1 MSLFANFDWSK
12 TPLGPR
18 DAWSPALST
27 IYDMMMS
34 AHVAMCATWGPE
46 GTFLYNAAYA
56 PFLGGRH
63 PALGR
68 PMREAWPE
76 IWNELEPLIAR
87 AMAGERV
94 QFSNYHLVMTRNGQ
108 PEDTWWD
115 FSYSALREG
124 GEVKGFLNV
133 ATEATHHVLS
143 DQRRDMDEVALRA
156 ENTVLARTVTNRTE
170 ERDVARAGEISA
182 LADAERIQL
191 ALAAGAILGTWTWDI
206 PTDCFTVDEAFA
218 TNFGLDPALGRQGIP
233 FAQIVA
239 TVHTDD
245 QPALA
250 NAIDEAVARGG
261 ALLVK
266 T

>member
-1 MSLFANFDWSK
+1 
-12 TPLGPR
+12 
-18 DAWSPALST
+18 
-27 IYDMMMS
+27 MMMS

-115 FSYSALREG
+115 S
-124 GEVKGFLNV
+124 
-133 ATEATHHVLS
+133 
-143 DQRRDMDEVALRA
+143 
-156 ENTVLARTVTNRTE
+156 RTVHC
-170 ERDVARAGEISA
+170 ARAV
-182 LADAERIQL
+182 R
-191 ALAAGAILGTWTWDI
+191 
-206 PTDCFTVDEAFA
+206 
-218 TNFGLDPALGRQGIP
+218 
-233 FAQIVA
+233 
-239 TVHTDD
+239 
-245 QPALA
+245 
-250 NAIDEAVARGG
+250 
-261 ALLVK
+261 
-266 T
+266 